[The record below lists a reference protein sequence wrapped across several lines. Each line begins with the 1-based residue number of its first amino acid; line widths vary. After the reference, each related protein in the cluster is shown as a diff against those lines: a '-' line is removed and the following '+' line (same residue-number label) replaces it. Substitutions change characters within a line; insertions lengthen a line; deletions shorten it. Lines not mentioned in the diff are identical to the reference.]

1 MDIINNR
8 LCLSSTIV
16 QDVMSHCQSDSTLR
30 VAYFYF
36 DFNDGEK
43 QRHENLIRSLITQL
57 STPSAKTP
65 EALQA
70 LYSRN
75 QDGQQQPSND
85 RLVATLQSILGDF
98 PKTYI
103 ILDALDECTDREEL
117 LELIREISGWKMGKI
132 HILATSR
139 RERDIEEA
147 LEPLLTDQICIQS
160 AQVNGDIQLHIR
172 ERLHNDPKLKKWPV
186 KVKEEIEET
195 LMDGACG
202 M

>member
-1 MDIINNR
+1 
-8 LCLSSTIV
+8 
-16 QDVMSHCQSDSTLR
+16 MSHCQADATFG

-36 DFNDGEK
+36 DFNDREK
-43 QRHENLIRSLITQL
+43 QRHEGLVRSLITQL
-57 STPSAKTP
+57 STQSAKTP

-75 QDGQQQPSND
+75 QNGQQQPSND
-85 RLVATLQSILGDF
+85 GLVATLQSILGDF
-98 PKTYI
+98 PMTYI
-103 ILDALDECTDREEL
+103 ILDALDECTDRAEL
-117 LELIREISGWKMGKI
+117 LELIREISGWKMKI

-139 RERDIEEA
+139 KERDIEEA
-147 LEPLLTDQICIQS
+147 LEPLLTGQICVQS
-160 AQVNGDIQLHIR
+160 EQINGDIQLHVR

-186 KVKEEIEET
+186 KVKEEIEKA